1 MAHSSGT
8 RRRIGRVFVLD
19 DERLLAL
26 AISRFL
32 GGDHYVEFETD
43 PRTAIERLVAQR
55 TFDVVLCDIQMPRM
69 GGPQVYAELLERAPA
84 IAARIVFMTG
94 APDEPPV
101 RAFLDSVPNAW
112 ISKPFD
118 TESLRALVDRR
129 SGGLV
134 STA

>member
-26 AISRFL
+26 AVARFL
-32 GGDHYVEFETD
+32 GDDHYVEWETD
-43 PRTAIERLVAQR
+43 PRVAIERLVSVR
-55 TFDVVLCDIQMPRM
+55 TFDVVLCDIQMPKM
-69 GGPQVYAELLERAPA
+69 GGEAVHAELLSRAPA
-84 IAARIVFMTG
+84 VARRMIFMTG

-101 RAFLDSVPNAW
+101 RAFLESIPNTW
-112 ISKPFD
+112 IAKPFD

-129 SGGLV
+129 AGALV